1 MYETL
6 FDTYLAI
13 VMVMAAV
20 GAIVWFKRSELAI
33 TAGRMR
39 GMMRRIGLDP
49 GLAEA
54 GDAKTMALMKEL
66 RRRCG
71 RCCREDFC
79 DRWLTG
85 EETGDNTF
93 CRNASI
99 FQMLLVGD
107 RRAA

>member
-13 VMVMAAV
+13 VMVMAAA

-49 GLAEA
+49 GLAES
-54 GDAKTMALMKEL
+54 GDAKTMAVMKEV

-71 RCCREDFC
+71 RCPREDFC
-79 DRWLTG
+79 DRWLIGKEKG
-85 EETGDNTF
+85 ENTF
-93 CRNASI
+93 CRNASM
-99 FQMLLVGD
+99 FQMLLDGGG
-107 RRAA
+107 RTA